1 MSQWAHSTGCFCRE
15 TSKVKIE
22 AVLNLWR
29 AVRQPA
35 ASLKTRLTSLR
46 RQRRRCK
53 DGGLIPIDP
62 ITPDVRQLCSKR
74 AFDGQVRKWRRM
86 LHRYDPASAGADCA
100 ATLRAPE
107 PKVAAGDPADSP
119 AVNPAPP
126 AAAAPGDKRRCRAGS
141 ASAERAGSASVER
154 AGTVPGCGKRARLAA
169 EVALAARSIYGAWD
183 EDDVTV

>member
-1 MSQWAHSTGCFCRE
+1 M
-15 TSKVKIE
+15 
-22 AVLNLWR
+22 
-29 AVRQPA
+29 
-35 ASLKTRLTSLR
+35 TSLR

-86 LHRYDPASAGADCA
+86 LHRYDPAAAGADCA

-107 PKVAAGDPADSP
+107 PKAAEPRDLAGLP

-141 ASAERAGSASVER
+141 ASAERAGSA
-154 AGTVPGCGKRARLAA
+154 PGCGKRARTLNLNPMAA

-183 EDDVTV
+183 EDDVAL